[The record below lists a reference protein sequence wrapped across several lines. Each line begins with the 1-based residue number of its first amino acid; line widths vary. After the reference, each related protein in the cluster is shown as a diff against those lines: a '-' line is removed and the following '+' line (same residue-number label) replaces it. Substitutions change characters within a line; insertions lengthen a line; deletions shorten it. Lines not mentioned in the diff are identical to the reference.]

1 MSGTLI
7 SILIAVIIAVVLVL
21 DIRFI
26 VKKKKRGACIG
37 CPESKCPKCS
47 CHEEK

>member
-26 VKKKKRGACIG
+26 LKKKKQGTCIG
-37 CPESKCPKCS
+37 CPESKCAKCS
-47 CHEEK
+47 CHAEK